1 MSVSGGRKGTTV
13 KPPNSDHIGDFW
25 PLWRGWSL
33 SEDKNVLT
41 RESTFGDR
49 ISGN

>member
-13 KPPNSDHIGDFW
+13 KPPNSDHIGDGDFW

-41 RESTFGDR
+41 GE
-49 ISGN
+49 